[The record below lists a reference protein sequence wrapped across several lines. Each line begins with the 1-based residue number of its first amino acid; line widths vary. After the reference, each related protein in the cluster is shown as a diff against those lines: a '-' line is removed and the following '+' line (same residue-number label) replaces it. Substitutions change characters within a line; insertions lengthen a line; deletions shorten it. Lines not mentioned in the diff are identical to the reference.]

1 MGIILD
7 SSVLIAAERQR
18 FDLPGFHQAH
28 ARDTFHLAAIT
39 ASELFHGIERA
50 ADPRI
55 KARRQRFVEGILT
68 DFAIIPFGLAEAR
81 RHSRLWAKLEEQGQM
96 IGPHDLEIAA
106 TALAI
111 GFSVATLNRAEFERV
126 PGLILTDVP
135 PFMLR
140 PVK

>member
-18 FDLPGFHQAH
+18 FDLPAFLQVH

-39 ASELFHGIERA
+39 ASELLHGIERA
-50 ADPRI
+50 TDPHI
-55 KARRQRFVEGILT
+55 KSRRQRFVEGTLT

-81 RHSRLWAKLEEQGQM
+81 HHSRLWAKLEERGQI

-106 TALAI
+106 TALAV
-111 GFSVATLNRAEFERV
+111 GFALATLNHTEFKRV
-126 PGLILTDVP
+126 PGLTLIDVAV
-135 PFMLR
+135 FLR
-140 PVK
+140 QAVK